1 MPSPAAA
8 GWRRSKRGKL
18 ILKAGAMRIVGP
30 MSSRPLEM
38 AIRGLLHFDGDP
50 GEDFS
55 IPEGEEALI
64 PHDSL
69 SWRIFK
75 NPLALFVG
83 GTAAVLLEL
92 AEPRVRTG
100 VWEHSRFRSQPLIR
114 MRRTGFAALTTV
126 YGARSVSEKMIA
138 RIVRLHEAI
147 DGWTPSGQ
155 RYCANNPDLLTWVHA
170 TATFSFF
177 QAYNRYVCVQPR
189 GNADSFCQ
197 EGLSAAALYGAIYA
211 PTSAHEMRTLFA
223 SMQGSLEASPIVFEF
238 LEIMRTTPI
247 LPPIFR
253 PLQRILVRAAIDI
266 LPRWIQRS
274 LELGETWKIRPW
286 EVALVKQIGR
296 RSDGILIRSSPAVQ
310 ACARLGLPEDYLYQ
324 QTDIEPVL

>member
-1 MPSPAAA
+1 
-8 GWRRSKRGKL
+8 
-18 ILKAGAMRIVGP
+18 MRIVGQLA
-30 MSSRPLEM
+30 SRPLEM
-38 AIRGLLHFDGDP
+38 VIRDLLYFDGDP
-50 GEDFS
+50 SEDFS
-55 IPEGEEALI
+55 KPEGEEALI
-64 PHDSL
+64 PHDSV

-114 MRRTGFAALTTV
+114 MRRTGLAALTTV

-138 RIVRLHEAI
+138 RIVRLHETI
-147 DGWTPSGQ
+147 DGCTPSGQ
-155 RYCANNPDLLTWVHA
+155 RYRANDPDLLTWVHA
-170 TATFSFF
+170 TATFGFF
-177 QAYNRYVCVQPR
+177 QAYNRYVCVQPHR
-189 GNADSFCQ
+189 NADSFCQ
-197 EGLSAAALYGAIYA
+197 EGLPAAALYGALYA
-211 PTSAHEMRTLFA
+211 PTSAHEVRALFA
-223 SMQGSLEASPIVFEF
+223 SMQGNLEASPIVFEF

-266 LPRWIQRS
+266 LPRWVQRN

-286 EVALVKQIGR
+286 EVTLVKQIGR

-310 ACARLGLPEDYLYQ
+310 ACIRLGLPEDYLYQ
-324 QTDIEPVL
+324 LPALESAL

>member
-1 MPSPAAA
+1 
-8 GWRRSKRGKL
+8 
-18 ILKAGAMRIVGP
+18 
-30 MSSRPLEM
+30 M
-38 AIRGLLHFDGDP
+38 AIQDLLYFDGDT
-50 GEDFS
+50 GEDFLK
-55 IPEGEEALI
+55 PEGEEALV
-64 PHDSL
+64 PHDSI

-100 VWEHSRFRSQPLIR
+100 VWDHSRFRSQPLIR
-114 MRRTGFAALTTV
+114 MRRTGLAALTTV

-147 DGWTPSGQ
+147 DGRTPSGQ

-170 TATFSFF
+170 TAAFSFF
-177 QAYNRYVCVQPR
+177 QAYSRYVCVQSPA
-189 GNADSFCQ
+189 NADSFFQ
-197 EGLSAAALYGAIYA
+197 EGLPAAVLYGAIYA
-211 PTSAHEMRTLFA
+211 PTTAYEMRALFA
-223 SMQGSLEASPIVFEF
+223 SMQGSLEASSIVFEF

-266 LPRWIQRS
+266 LPRWVQRN
-274 LELGETWKIRPW
+274 LALGEMWKIRPW
-286 EVALVKQIGR
+286 EVALVKQIGK
-296 RSDGILIRSSPAVQ
+296 RSDGILIKSSPAVQ

-324 QTDIEPVL
+324 QIDIEPAL